1 MKISLSIQISYVSNL
16 RLNRKFRENDL
27 VKIFVAF
34 ESKDEEPKIRENKL
48 VNNFVVFEFEN
59 EPKFRENKLVKNFD
73 FFEHD
78 DEPKIPR
85 K

>member
-1 MKISLSIQISYVSNL
+1 MISNMRMNQ
-16 RLNRKFRENDL
+16 KFREN
-27 VKIFVAF
+27 
-34 ESKDEEPKIRENKL
+34 EL